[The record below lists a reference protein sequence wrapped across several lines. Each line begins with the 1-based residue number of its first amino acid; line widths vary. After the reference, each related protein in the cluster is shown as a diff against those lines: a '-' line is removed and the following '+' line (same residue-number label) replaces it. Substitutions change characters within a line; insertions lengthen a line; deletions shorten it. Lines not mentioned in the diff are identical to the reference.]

1 MYILYVWSQFL
12 MSIAIL
18 GTLFFSFP
26 LKGWAEARCW
36 RGAWHE
42 LSAEDNRSSL
52 NFEASW
58 SGSLTE
64 RKSALPGGTERHGG
78 RWCFLFG
85 ARVGRKRS
93 NGESVAEKKTWRGW
107 EKRKKA
113 FLSNKWVL
121 PPKISCKTGSER
133 CQSGNVVR
141 RPALADLAGL
151 HRSCRPAR
159 CVYHEQH
166 QILFTV
172 DDGKLGK
179 AFLLGAMSPGSHFD
193 ALRWISGSRYPAE
206 PAGSG
211 LFNHSALIWL
221 SVHSRC
227 QLWHHHHRN
236 LINFSVSSPSS
247 TEEDKKVLLW
257 TGYKQN
263 MLSEALILQ
272 WPLYPCGSALS
283 GFLRT
288 FQKSVSIFQSR
299 KSAMCSGALSH
310 APDEG
315 KIFFT

>member
-1 MYILYVWSQFL
+1 MGKEKESVSKQQVSTAAKNQLQ
-12 MSIAIL
+12 
-18 GTLFFSFP
+18 
-26 LKGWAEARCW
+26 
-36 RGAWHE
+36 
-42 LSAEDNRSSL
+42 NRKREVPKWECG
-52 NFEASW
+52 EASCISW
-58 SGSLTE
+58 PHRASQKLQACTMCLSWTT
-64 RKSALPGGTERHGG
+64 PDPFY
-78 RWCFLFG
+78 C
-85 ARVGRKRS
+85 
-93 NGESVAEKKTWRGW
+93 GW
-107 EKRKKA
+107 WKA
-113 FLSNKWVL
+113 WE
-121 PPKISCKTGSER
+121 G
-133 CQSGNVVR
+133 
-141 RPALADLAGL
+141 
-151 HRSCRPAR
+151 
-159 CVYHEQH
+159 
-166 QILFTV
+166 
-172 DDGKLGK
+172 
-179 AFLLGAMSPGSHFD
+179 FLLGAMSPGSHFD